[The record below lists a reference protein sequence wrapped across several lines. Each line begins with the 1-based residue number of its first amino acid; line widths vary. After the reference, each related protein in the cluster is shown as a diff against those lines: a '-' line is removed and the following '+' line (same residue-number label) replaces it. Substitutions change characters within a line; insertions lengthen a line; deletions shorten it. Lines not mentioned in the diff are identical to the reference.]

1 MHDIYFNDNLINSI
15 KLLSQKEDFKISTF
29 FISAFNILSLRYSG
43 QENIIFDQSIIVEKG
58 IKYSDNKLNVENFK
72 TQLNSKTTFIDFFK
86 NQQTA
91 LLEATNFS
99 SLNAEDLNEV
109 NSKEKVK
116 VELFKTLFIIQSA
129 SNSNQLDKHLKINDT
144 VNQLLIQFDLFH
156 LGLLLKETGSFVE
169 VSILHNQNI
178 VNEEF
183 VKIFK
188 QHFVNL
194 LLAIIANPTAE
205 LGSYNILTPTE
216 FDLIIK
222 DFNNTI
228 TPYQKDKTIHAL
240 FEEQVLNSPN
250 AVALLKGLKF
260 ITYDELN
267 KKANRLARLL
277 IEKGLKSED
286 NVGLLVTRDFDMIIG
301 MLAILKA
308 GGAYVP
314 IDHDYPV
321 ERQHYIFN
329 HSSSKMV
336 IADNDYQLRDLVDQS
351 NYIRIDLN
359 EFDHINDDS
368 NPTVNISSKQLA
380 YTIYTSGSTGQPK
393 GVMIEHHSAVNLVSW
408 VNKEFKV
415 DFNDRLLFITSMCFD
430 LSVYDIFGMLAAGGT
445 LVIAEKKEIQN
456 VKDLQDMLI
465 KYNITFWDSV
475 PTTLDYLVKN
485 LESERNDYSY
495 SGLKTVFLSGDWI
508 PVDLPSNIKKFF
520 PKATVVSLGGATEGT
535 VWSNYYIV
543 EETLKTWNSIPYGK
557 PIDNNFFYIL
567 NEHLQPVPIGVV
579 GDLYIGGVGVAR
591 GYANDTQKT
600 SSSFIPDPFNQEL
613 GGMMYKTGDLGKM
626 MPDLNMEFVGR
637 KDNQVKINGFR
648 IELGEIENALK
659 SSDFISNAV
668 VLAKNDQLGN
678 KRLIS
683 YLVRKGANFD
693 QDKMIAFL
701 KMKLP
706 NYMIPAIWVELE
718 KLPLTSNGKID
729 RNLLF
734 NLDDSALLKRNSSEQ
749 PNTITE
755 KILFN
760 IWKENLNL
768 NISGVNDNFFELG
781 GHSLMAVQM
790 LSQFKKLTGKTFQL
804 GVLYQYSDIRSLA
817 RFVDSNQPAGT
828 YDYKYLV
835 PIKATGF
842 KDPLYIVQG
851 DSGNILNFSNVI
863 KYIDKEQ
870 PLYGLKAIGLDG
882 VYAPFENLTDIAN
895 HYIKEIVQHNP
906 SGPFLLAGY
915 SSGAYVAVEMRKQLI
930 RMGKQVNLL
939 LIIDADAGMTEYKNK
954 YKLIPKKIKRHYP
967 KILTYIK
974 SSFLQPHT
982 HALAEDTQLLQED
995 IHPLENTDGKELKLN
1010 RFASEANAKEIKN
1023 KRLRAFKNYRIEPF
1037 DDEVYLL
1044 KAQISVHYVDF
1055 GKYLGWEQYA
1065 KKGVNL
1071 CEVPG
1076 DHFSILLP
1084 PYVEEFTLTLQRN
1097 LNEHQS
1103 LNNLSSAS

>member
-1 MHDIYFNDNLINSI
+1 MHDIYINDDLIRSI

-43 QENIIFDQSIIVEKG
+43 QENIVFDQSIIAEKG
-58 IKYSDNKLNVENFK
+58 IKYPDNKLNVENFK
-72 TQLNSKTTFIDFFK
+72 TQLNSKTTFIDFLK
-86 NQQTA
+86 SQQMA
-91 LLEATNFS
+91 LLDATNFT
-99 SLNAEDLNEV
+99 SLNTEDLNE
-109 NSKEKVK
+109 SAAKEKAK
-116 VELFKTLFIIQSA
+116 VELFKTLFIIQSS
-129 SNSNQLDKHLKINDT
+129 SNSSQLDKHLKINDT

-156 LGLLLKETGSFVE
+156 LGLLLKETDSFIE

-178 VNEEF
+178 INEDF
-183 VKIFK
+183 VERFK

-194 LLAIIANPTAE
+194 LFAMVANPTAE
-205 LGSYNILTPTE
+205 VGSYNILTPTE
-216 FDLIIK
+216 FDLIVK

-228 TPYQKDKTIHAL
+228 TLYQKNKTIHAL
-240 FEEQVLNSPN
+240 FEEQVSNSPN

-260 ITYDELN
+260 ITYDKLN
-267 KKANRLARLL
+267 KKANRLARFL
-277 IEKGLKSED
+277 IEKGLQLED
-286 NVGLLVTRDFDMIIG
+286 NVGLVVTRDFDMIIG

-336 IADNDYQLRDLVDQS
+336 IADNDYQLRNLVNPS
-351 NYIRIDLN
+351 SYIRIDLN
-359 EFDHINDDS
+359 EFDHIDDDS
-368 NPTVNISSKQLA
+368 DLLINISSKQLA

-408 VNKEFKV
+408 VNNEFKV

-543 EETLKTWNSIPYGK
+543 EETIKTWNSIPYGK
-557 PIDNNFFYIL
+557 PINNNFFYIL
-567 NEHLQPVPIGVV
+567 NEHLQPVPIGVA

-591 GYANDTQKT
+591 GYANDIQKT
-600 SSSFIPDPFNQEL
+600 SSSFIPDPFNKEL

-626 MPDLNMEFVGR
+626 MPDFNMEFVGR

-668 VLAKNDQLGN
+668 VLAKNDQAGN
-678 KRLIS
+678 KRLIT

-804 GVLYQYSDIRSLA
+804 GVLYQYSDVRSLA
-817 RFVDSNQPAGT
+817 RFINSNQPGGN

-842 KDPLYIVQG
+842 KDPLYIIQG

-870 PLYGLKAIGLDG
+870 PLYGFKAIGLDG
-882 VYAPFENLTDIAN
+882 VHATFESLTDIAN
-895 HYIKEIVQHNP
+895 HYIEEIIQHNP
-906 SGPFLLAGY
+906 SGPYYIAGY
-915 SSGAYVAVEMRKQLI
+915 SSGAYVAVEMRKQMI
-930 RMGKQVNLL
+930 KMGKYVKQL
-939 LIIDADAGMTEYKNK
+939 LIIDADAGMTEYKNR

-967 KILTYIK
+967 KIFTYLK
-974 SSFLQPHT
+974 SSIIHSSADDSTQPVLNHNPLGI
-982 HALAEDTQLLQED
+982 LAKK
-995 IHPLENTDGKELKLN
+995 NLN
-1010 RFASEANAKEIKN
+1010 GFSHEKVREIKN
-1023 KRLRAFKNYRIEPF
+1023 KRQRAFKNYQIEPF
-1037 DDEVYLL
+1037 DDEIHLL
-1044 KAQISVHYVDF
+1044 KAKISVHYIDS

-1071 CEVPG
+1071 SEVPG
-1076 DHFSILLP
+1076 DHFSVLLP
-1084 PYVEEFTLTLQRN
+1084 PFVEEFTLTLQGI

-1103 LNNLSSAS
+1103 LNDLSSAS

>member
-1 MHDIYFNDNLINSI
+1 
-15 KLLSQKEDFKISTF
+15 K
-29 FISAFNILSLRYSG
+29 A
-43 QENIIFDQSIIVEKG
+43 
-58 IKYSDNKLNVENFK
+58 
-72 TQLNSKTTFIDFFK
+72 
-86 NQQTA
+86 
-91 LLEATNFS
+91 
-99 SLNAEDLNEV
+99 
-109 NSKEKVK
+109 
-116 VELFKTLFIIQSA
+116 LFIIQGS
-129 SNSNQLDKHLKINDT
+129 SNLNQLDKHFEINDI

-156 LGLLLKETGSFVE
+156 LGLILKENDSFE
-169 VSILHNQNI
+169 VSMFHNQNI
-178 VNEEF
+178 VSEEF
-183 VKIFK
+183 VEKFK

-194 LLAIIANPTAE
+194 LYAIVENPTAE
-205 LGSYNILTPTE
+205 VGSYDILTSTE
-216 FDLIIK
+216 FDLIVK
-222 DFNNTI
+222 KFNNTI
-228 TPYQKDKTIHAL
+228 TPYQKNKTIHSL
-240 FEEQVLNSPN
+240 FEEQVLRSPDT
-250 AVALLKGLKF
+250 VALLKGLKY

-267 KKANRLARLL
+267 KRSNRLARFL
-277 IEKGLKSED
+277 IEKGLRLED

-321 ERQHYIFN
+321 ERQQYIFN
-329 HSSSKMV
+329 HSSAKIIV
-336 IADNDYQLRDLVDQS
+336 ADDDYQLKGLIDES
-351 NYIRIDLN
+351 NYIRTDSN
-359 EFDHINDDS
+359 EYDHITDDS
-368 NPTVNISSKQLA
+368 NLSINISSKQLA
-380 YTIYTSGSTGQPK
+380 YIIYTSGSTGQPK

-408 VNKEFKV
+408 VNKKFEV
-415 DFNDRLLFITSMCFD
+415 DSNDRLLFITSMCFD

-456 VKDLQDMLI
+456 VKELQDMLI

-475 PTTLDYLVKN
+475 PTTLDYLTKN
-485 LESERNDYSY
+485 LERERNDYCY

-535 VWSNYYIV
+535 VWSNFYIV

-567 NEHLQPVPIGVV
+567 NEHLQPVPVGVV

-591 GYANDTQKT
+591 GYANDVQKT
-600 SSSFIPDPFNQEL
+600 KAAFIPDPFNQEA

-626 MPDLNMEFVGR
+626 MPDFNMEFVGR

-659 SSDFISNAV
+659 NSEFISNAV
-668 VLAKNDQLGN
+668 VLAKNDQNGN

-683 YLVRKGANFD
+683 YLVRKGADFD
-693 QDKMIAFL
+693 QDKMISFL

-706 NYMIPAIWVELE
+706 NYMIPTIWVELE

-729 RNLLF
+729 RNSLA
-734 NLDDSALLKRNSSEQ
+734 NLDDSALLKRNSLEQ
-749 PNTITE
+749 PNTATE
-755 KILFN
+755 KILFK

-790 LSQFKKLTGKTFQL
+790 LSQFKKITGKTFQL

-817 RFVDSNQPAGT
+817 KFVDNDQPDIDS
-828 YDYKYLV
+828 YDFKYLV
-835 PIKATGF
+835 PIKASGF

-863 KYIDKEQ
+863 KHIDKEQ

-882 VYAPFENLTDIAN
+882 LDAPFDNLTDIAN

-906 SGPFLLAGY
+906 SGPYLLAGY
-915 SSGAYVAVEMRKQLI
+915 SSGAYIVVEMRKQMI
-930 RMGKQVNLL
+930 SMGKEVKLL

-967 KILTYIK
+967 KLLTYLK
-974 SSFLQPHT
+974 SSILQP
-982 HALAEDTQLLQED
+982 AAAEDDPELIEES
-995 IHPLENTDGKELKLN
+995 IHSHNPFGMLNRKASNEFSSAVAKELK
-1010 RFASEANAKEIKN
+1010 N
-1023 KRLRAFKNYRIEPF
+1023 KRFRAFKNYQIEPF

-1044 KAQISVHYVDF
+1044 KAKISVHYIDY
-1055 GKYLGWEQYA
+1055 GKYLGWEKYA
-1065 KKGVNL
+1065 KKGVKLN
-1071 CEVPG
+1071 EVSG
-1076 DHFSILLP
+1076 DHFSILSSKF
-1084 PYVEEFTLTLQRN
+1084 VE
-1097 LNEHQS
+1097 
-1103 LNNLSSAS
+1103 